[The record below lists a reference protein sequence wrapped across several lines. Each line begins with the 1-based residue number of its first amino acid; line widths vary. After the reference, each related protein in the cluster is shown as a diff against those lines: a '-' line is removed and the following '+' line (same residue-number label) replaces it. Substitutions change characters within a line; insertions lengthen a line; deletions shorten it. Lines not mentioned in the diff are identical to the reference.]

1 MIDREKGALDFLSS
15 VDASASM
22 HALHQD
28 ASNRR
33 YYRLTGAKHRSLLM
47 DSPPGLEDLGQF
59 VKVAEFLS
67 DAGLGVPAIYEIDE
81 DSGYAV
87 IEDFGSDTFTS
98 LLNQSG
104 DQHDSV
110 AEDLYRLAV
119 DTLVCLHKKI
129 EVVPKDFPDYMSG
142 QMAEAACLIL
152 DWYVPELCGQRV
164 DANDRTAY
172 KDAWLKVL
180 SCQSRDSTLV
190 LRDFHVDN
198 LMLRDNQQGIS
209 RCGVIDFQDAAR
221 GPRLYDLA
229 SLLEDARRPVS
240 EILKNSMQQYYAAQM
255 DIQINSEFIGS
266 FVSLAAQRHSRVA
279 GVFVRLAQR
288 DKRQHYLQYL
298 PLVIRM
304 LANAVES
311 TVLEEPRFILD
322 TLCPTWRNPEPLLVN
337 KIV

>member
-1 MIDREKGALDFLSS
+1 MIDREKGALDFLAR

-33 YYRLTGAKHRSLLM
+33 YYRLTGAKQPSLLM

-59 VKVAEFLS
+59 VKVATFLS
-67 DAGLGVPAIYEIDE
+67 TAGLGVPAIYEVDKA
-81 DSGYAV
+81 SGYAV

-98 LLNQSG
+98 LLNQAG
-104 DQHDSV
+104 DRHDNI
-110 AEDLYRLAV
+110 AEDLYRMAV

-129 EVVPKDFPDYMSG
+129 EAVPKGFPDYRAD

-152 DWYVPELCGQRV
+152 DWYIPELSGQMV
-164 DANDRTAY
+164 GSNDRAAY
-172 KDAWLKVL
+172 KEAWLDVL
-180 SCQSRDSTLV
+180 YRVSEDTTLV

-198 LMLRDNQQGIS
+198 LMLRKHQKGIA

-240 EILKNSMQQYYAAQM
+240 RVLKESMQQYYAAQM
-255 DIQINSEFIGS
+255 DIEISPEFFES

-304 LANAVES
+304 LANAVDNP
-311 TVLEEPRFILD
+311 VLEEPRSILD
-322 TLCPTWRNPEPLLVN
+322 AVCPTWRDPESLLA
-337 KIV
+337 